1 MTTANARSDYVKF
14 LRSWMAN
21 PLKVSAVAPSGQ
33 SLARLMTAEI
43 CPDTGPVLELGPGTG
58 VFTKALLAR
67 GLAEDDLTLVEF
79 GADFAHMLGARFPR
93 TRVVRM
99 DATQLAESALYDG
112 APVGAVVSGLPL
124 LSMSARSIEQILA
137 GAFGYMREG
146 GAFYQFTYRPMCPVP
161 RPVLDRLGLK
171 ATLVGRTVRNIPPAA
186 VYRIDTDGG
195 GLRAVLGIK

>member
-43 CPDTGPVLELGPGTG
+43 SPDTGPVLELGPGTG

-67 GLAEDDLTLVEF
+67 GVAEDDLTLVEF
-79 GADFAHMLGARFPR
+79 GADFAHMLGARFPG

-99 DATQLAESALYDG
+99 DATQLAESALFDG

-124 LSMSARSIEQILA
+124 LSMSARSIEQILG

-186 VYRIDTDGG
+186 VYRVTQVG
-195 GLRAVLGIK
+195 AE

>member
-1 MTTANARSDYVKF
+1 MTTANTRSDYVKF

-43 CPDTGPVLELGPGTG
+43 LPNNGPVMELGPGTG

-67 GLAEDDLTLVEF
+67 GVAEDDLTLVEF
-79 GADFAHMLGARFPR
+79 GADFAHMLGTRFPG

-161 RPVLDRLGLK
+161 RPVLERLGLK

-186 VYRIDTDGG
+186 VYRVTQVG
-195 GLRAVLGIK
+195 AE

>member
-43 CPDTGPVLELGPGTG
+43 SPGSGPVLELGPGTG

-67 GLAEDDLTLVEF
+67 GVAEDDLTLVEF
-79 GADFAHMLGARFPR
+79 GADFAHMLEARFPR

-99 DATQLAESALYDG
+99 DATQLAESALFDG

-186 VYRIDTDGG
+186 VYRVTQVG
-195 GLRAVLGIK
+195 AE

>member
-43 CPDTGPVLELGPGTG
+43 SPDTGPVLELGPGTG

-79 GADFAHMLGARFPR
+79 GADFAHMLGARFPG

-186 VYRIDTDGG
+186 VYRMTQVGAD
-195 GLRAVLGIK
+195 

>member
-21 PLKVSAVAPSGQ
+21 PLKVSAVAPSSQ

-43 CPDTGPVLELGPGTG
+43 SPGKGPVLELGPGTG

-67 GLAEDDLTLVEF
+67 GLVEDDLTLVEF
-79 GADFAHMLGARFPR
+79 GADFAHMLGTRFPR

-112 APVGAVVSGLPL
+112 APVAAVVSGLPL
-124 LSMSARSIEQILA
+124 LSMSARNIEQILA
-137 GAFGYMREG
+137 GSFGYMREG

-171 ATLVGRTVRNIPPAA
+171 ASLVGHTVRNIPPAA
-186 VYRIDTDGG
+186 VYRVTQAGVG
-195 GLRAVLGIK
+195 

>member
-1 MTTANARSDYVKF
+1 MPITANARSDYVKF

-33 SLARLMTAEI
+33 SLARLMTADI
-43 CPDTGPVLELGPGTG
+43 SPDDGPVLELGPGTG
-58 VFTKALLAR
+58 VFTKALLER
-67 GLAEDDLTLVEF
+67 GVAEHDLTLVEF
-79 GADFAHMLGARFPR
+79 GAEFAHMLGARFPR

-99 DATQLAESALYDG
+99 DATQLAESALFDG

-124 LSMSARSIEQILA
+124 LSMSARSIELILA

-186 VYRIDTDGG
+186 VYRMTQ
-195 GLRAVLGIK
+195 LGAG

>member
-1 MTTANARSDYVKF
+1 MPTTANARSDYVKF

-43 CPDTGPVLELGPGTG
+43 SPDDGPVLELGPGTG

-67 GLAEDDLTLVEF
+67 GVAEDDLTLVEF

-186 VYRIDTDGG
+186 VYRVTQVG
-195 GLRAVLGIK
+195 VS

>member
-43 CPDTGPVLELGPGTG
+43 SPDTGPVLELGPGTG

-171 ATLVGRTVRNIPPAA
+171 ATLVGRPVRNIPPAA
-186 VYRIDTDGG
+186 VYRVTQVGAD
-195 GLRAVLGIK
+195 

>member
-1 MTTANARSDYVKF
+1 
-14 LRSWMAN
+14 MAN

-43 CPDTGPVLELGPGTG
+43 SPDDGPVLELGPGTG

-67 GLAEDDLTLVEF
+67 GVAEDDLTLVEF

-186 VYRIDTDGG
+186 VYRVTQVG
-195 GLRAVLGIK
+195 VS

>member
-1 MTTANARSDYVKF
+1 MPTTFNARSDYVKF

-33 SLARLMTAEI
+33 SLARLMTADI
-43 CPDTGPVLELGPGTG
+43 SPDDGPVLELGPGTG
-58 VFTKALLAR
+58 VFTKALLER
-67 GLAEDDLTLVEF
+67 GVAEDDLTLVEF
-79 GADFAHMLGARFPR
+79 GADFAHMLGTRFPR

-99 DATQLAESALYDG
+99 DATQLAESALFDG

-124 LSMSARSIEQILA
+124 LSMSARSIELILA

-171 ATLVGRTVRNIPPAA
+171 ASLVGRTVRNIPPAA
-186 VYRIDTDGG
+186 VYRMTQ
-195 GLRAVLGIK
+195 LGSD